1 VDDTLRFTHT
11 TDVGLGAWIGEVT
24 GRSSSAPGDPFELGM
39 FVPLGYAR
47 IVAVPNDPDVPW
59 PLADL
64 DPDERQEGTLSPDR
78 LAALMGAVEEASGPS
93 TVTAGLWT
101 GYGHIVAPH
110 ARRTRSIGTMVSVGP
125 IASRL
130 PRGLMYRYLRLRSR
144 VSRGDVRDLTS
155 MRADGRV
162 TTFDVDVRSEPLLE
176 LPGREY
182 ALFRG
187 TTTALRDPGRLRRSG
202 WAWAWEDTVD
212 LCWPDDRSWFAYA
225 DTDLTQTYLACDD
238 DLAEAV
244 LAAGLAATEVRYTDP
259 PR

>member
-1 VDDTLRFTHT
+1 MDNSLRFTHT
-11 TDVGLGAWIGEVT
+11 TDVGLGSWIREAT
-24 GRSSSAPGDPFELGM
+24 GRAAHAPDDPFELGM
-39 FVPLGYAR
+39 FVPLGYPR
-47 IVAVPNDPDVPW
+47 IVAVPNDLDVPW

-64 DPDERQEGTLSPDR
+64 DPEERREGTLAPDR
-78 LAALMGAVEEASGPS
+78 LAALMGAVDSAAGPS
-93 TVTAGLWT
+93 PVTVGMWT
-101 GYGHIVAPH
+101 GYGHVVAPG
-110 ARRTRSIGTMVSVGP
+110 ARRTGASMTYVRVGP

-130 PRGLMYRYLRLRSR
+130 PRGLLHRYLRARSR
-144 VSRGDVRDLTS
+144 VSGDDVRDLT
-155 MRADGRV
+155 RQREQGWV

-187 TTTALRDPGRLRRSG
+187 TTTALRDPAWLRRSG

-244 LAAGLAATEVRYTDP
+244 LAAGLAASEVRSTDP